1 MGKDKKKKKY
11 QSCRYPQK
19 MKDEYADTLE
29 AYTDI
34 FDRFII
40 KDNIKEDE
48 YKWALKTIKK
58 AIKNLR
64 KGNGDE
70 VFDPERYEEIMYR
83 DRG

>member
-1 MGKDKKKKKY
+1 MSKDKKKKKY

-19 MKDEYADTLE
+19 MMDESADTLE

-40 KDNIKEDE
+40 KDSIKEDE

-83 DRG
+83 DR

>member
-1 MGKDKKKKKY
+1 MVWA
-11 QSCRYPQK
+11 Q
-19 MKDEYADTLE
+19 
-29 AYTDI
+29 
-34 FDRFII
+34 RFII
-40 KDNIKEDE
+40 KDSINEDE

-83 DRG
+83 DRWLKYAKSRFVLFKEYKRAICL

>member
-1 MGKDKKKKKY
+1 MSKDKKKKKY

-19 MKDEYADTLE
+19 MMDEYDDTLE

-40 KDNIKEDE
+40 KDSINEDE

-83 DRG
+83 DR

>member
-1 MGKDKKKKKY
+1 MSKDKKKKKY

-19 MKDEYADTLE
+19 MMDEYADTLE

-40 KDNIKEDE
+40 KDSIKEDE
-48 YKWALKTIKK
+48 YKWALKTIKN

-83 DRG
+83 DR

>member
-1 MGKDKKKKKY
+1 MSKDKKKKKY
-11 QSCRYPQK
+11 QSTRYPQK
-19 MKDEYADTLE
+19 MMNEYADTLE

-40 KDNIKEDE
+40 KDAIKEDD

-83 DRG
+83 DR

>member
-1 MGKDKKKKKY
+1 M
-11 QSCRYPQK
+11 
-19 MKDEYADTLE
+19 DEYADTLE

-40 KDNIKEDE
+40 KDSIKEDE

-83 DRG
+83 DR